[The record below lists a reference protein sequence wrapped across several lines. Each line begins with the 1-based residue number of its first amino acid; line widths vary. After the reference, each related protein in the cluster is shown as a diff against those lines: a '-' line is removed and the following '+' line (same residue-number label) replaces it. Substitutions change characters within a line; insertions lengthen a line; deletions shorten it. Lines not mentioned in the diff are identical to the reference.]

1 MRTLE
6 EKQLDS
12 VHISLLSDT
21 HGHMDERVLHHV
33 KGSDEIWHAGDIGD
47 LAVTDALGKI
57 APCRAVFG
65 NIDGQ
70 EIRQE
75 WPEHLHFETGG
86 ATVWMTHIGGRPP
99 KYAKGILPELTQRR
113 PTLFVCGHSHILL
126 VKKVERWG
134 GLHLNPGAAGIS
146 GFHKVRTMLRF
157 EIHEGTVSNMRVIEW
172 PRR

>member
-1 MRTLE
+1 MWLMNCILMNGLLGIMRIIG
-6 EKQLDS
+6 
-12 VHISLLSDT
+12 ISILSKASS
-21 HGHMDERVLHHV
+21 HMKRRL
-33 KGSDEIWHAGDIGD
+33 W
-47 LAVTDALGKI
+47 LAFISRIMATS
-57 APCRAVFG
+57 
-65 NIDGQ
+65 IDGQ